1 MKLFFFLSF
10 YKMTHDPLS
19 DHSKKKAA
27 VEPRVKDSAVRMTEI
42 WTGNWTGKG
51 VGYFM
56 EDGEWILC
64 GT

>member
-1 MKLFFFLSF
+1 
-10 YKMTHDPLS
+10 MTHDPLS